1 VVMTNSTRIR
11 PFRIDIPQAD
21 LDELNTRLAKT
32 RWPEE
37 LPGVG
42 WKYGTPSSYLKQLTD
57 YWRSGYDWR
66 AEEARLNRH
75 PQFLFEHEDRRLHFW
90 HIRSE
95 EPAAT
100 PLLLI
105 HGWPFGD
112 FSAMIDPL
120 IDPRSHGGGPAF
132 HLVIPTLPG
141 FGFSGLT
148 RQPGQG
154 ATDRS
159 AELIAALM
167 AELGYDRYLAQ
178 GGDAGSFIAPQI
190 GRIDTEHVI
199 GVHVNDPITIPS
211 WDDDGSGYDEADQ
224 ANLAKLQQWGNDST
238 SAYAGSHGR
247 SQTLANGLNDSPAG
261 LLSWVIDVV
270 HTYIDPAKELPE
282 EAMDRDR
289 VLTAVSILWFT
300 GTIGSSML
308 LYSESDQWGAELP
321 NSGVPTGIA
330 VFAGGSSIRGIA
342 ERQNTVVHWARYD
355 RGGHFASMEV
365 PDLLIKDL
373 RTFVTGLA

>member
-1 VVMTNSTRIR
+1 M
-11 PFRIDIPQAD
+11 
-21 LDELNTRLAKT
+21 
-32 RWPEE
+32 
-37 LPGVG
+37 
-42 WKYGTPSSYLKQLTD
+42 
-57 YWRSGYDWR
+57 
-66 AEEARLNRH
+66 
-75 PQFLFEHEDRRLHFW
+75 
-90 HIRSE
+90 
-95 EPAAT
+95 
-100 PLLLI
+100 LI

-112 FSAMIDPL
+112 FSAMIEPL
-120 IDPRSHGGGPAF
+120 IAPSAHGGGPAF

-141 FGFSGLT
+141 FGFSGPT

-178 GGDAGSFIAPQI
+178 GGDAGSFIAPQL

-211 WDDDGSGYDEADQ
+211 WDDDGDGFDEADK
-224 ANLAKLQQWGNDST
+224 ANLAKLQQWGSDST
-238 SAYAGSHGR
+238 SAYAGAHGR

-270 HTYIDPAKELPE
+270 HTYLDPARELPE
-282 EAMDRDR
+282 DAMDRDR
-289 VLTAVSILWFT
+289 VLTAVSTLWFT

-308 LYSESDQWGAELP
+308 LYAESEQWGAELP

-330 VFAGGSSIRGIA
+330 VFAGGSSIRAIA

-355 RGGHFASMEV
+355 RGGHFASMEA

-373 RTFVTGLA
+373 REFVTGLA